1 MNPIDTEFQLLE
13 TLGEAQKTTRT
24 VSQRDLAKLSG
35 LSLGMT
41 NMLVK
46 RFVSRGW
53 VKLVKASGHTWFYAL
68 TPEGIDEIASRT
80 YGFLRRTAST
90 VKNYYDRIDSFVRE
104 TKEKG
109 FECIVYDAPFE
120 IEFVFRYACSRHG
133 LFFMRAILNPSRR
146 NSRTPVPSV
155 SAIPPPSSHGRPHPD
170 LWMSMSRASFLPR
183 KAEHDAIL

>member
-1 MNPIDTEFQLLE
+1 MNSNDSEFQLLE

-90 VKNYYDRIDSFVRE
+90 VKIYYDRIDSFVRE
-104 TKEKG
+104 TKDKG
-109 FECIVYDAPFE
+109 YQGIVYDAPFE

-133 LFFMRAILNPSRR
+133 LFFYSGDPQSLPQDLVGARYVRVGDDESIQAWTTPSGCLDVDVASIL
-146 NSRTPVPSV
+146 
-155 SAIPPPSSHGRPHPD
+155 
-170 LWMSMSRASFLPR
+170 SRA
-183 KAEHDAIL
+183 